1 MRRANFMP
9 LSSHAKGSEIAA
21 GRRPADFDVLDPSR
35 PWSVAEVV
43 EKLLEQAGGALGFH
57 LHGAIVSIP
66 DVALEAQPPGMPF
79 GEKAE
84 ANALDVT
91 EDLRL

>member
-1 MRRANFMP
+1 M
-9 LSSHAKGSEIAA
+9 AK
-21 GRRPADFDVLDPSR
+21 
-35 PWSVAEVV
+35 VV
-43 EKLLEQAGGALGFH
+43 EKLLEQAGGALGLH

-66 DVALEAQPPGMPF
+66 DVALEAKPPGMPL
-79 GEKAE
+79 GEKAK